1 MKSKLILLFGI
12 FCAMLNVAKSQSI
25 SQILAEKQKRPIQ
38 VGDSAPDF
46 ILTVGNN
53 SIRSFSVRKL
63 KRITLLHFWNTDEM
77 NASADKDH
85 LLRLL
90 EHYEKASFINATG
103 FEIIAIA
110 VQKDLEKWLN
120 VIKQDSLVRLVH
132 GMAPDSLDDLVC
144 RDYNIKQIPSDILVD
159 EGGFVIAINPRF
171 VDIENILDEKKSYQ
185 SIKKDLSGTV
195 ALSSNKNKVLKNTKI
210 AIHNYYG
217 DLLSETSTNDKGEFV
232 IHDLKL
238 NQDIEFRVANNSNSL
253 ANDFVALYNKEG
265 EFVSDAK
272 TTAEAFLFRLPT
284 HIANKLILNDNF
296 GSGLHLVEEID
307 VIKLL
312 TFSDNGAKLTAK
324 DEKELNIL
332 VFDMKKN
339 PNLYMEFFAHTDSR
353 VDEVK
358 AMEITSNQ
366 VNAIKDYFLKKGL
379 DLCHITGIAKGNLE
393 MRKLCLGN
401 DDCTDKEHRLNRRV
415 EFWLFR
421 EPKLT
426 E

>member
-1 MKSKLILLFGI
+1 MKSKLILFFGI
-12 FCAMLNVAKSQSI
+12 FCAILNVAKSQSI
-25 SQILAEKQKRPIQ
+25 SQILAEKPKRPIQ

-53 SIRSFSVRKL
+53 SIRSFSVRKM
-63 KRITLLHFWNTDEM
+63 KRITLLHFWNTDEV
-77 NASADKDH
+77 NAAADKDH

-90 EHYEKASFINATG
+90 EHYEKSSFMNATG

-110 VQKDLEKWLN
+110 VQKNMEKWLSAT
-120 VIKQDSLVRLVH
+120 KQDTLVRLIH
-132 GMAPDSLDDLVC
+132 GMAPDSLNDLVC
-144 RDYNIKQIPSDILVD
+144 RDYSIKQIPSDILVD

-185 SIKKDLSGTV
+185 AIKKDLSGTV

-210 AIHNYYG
+210 SIHNYYG
-217 DLLSETSTNDKGEFV
+217 DALGEAYTNDKGEFL

-238 NQDIEFRVANNSNSL
+238 NQDIEFRVTNNGNSL
-253 ANDFVALYNKEG
+253 ADDFVALYNKDG

-272 TTAEAFLFRLPT
+272 TTTEAFIFRLPT
-284 HIANKLILNDNF
+284 RVANKLILNDNF
-296 GSGLHLVEEID
+296 GSGQHLVEEID

-312 TFSDNGAKLTAK
+312 TFSDNGTKLTAK

-332 VFDMKKN
+332 VFDMKKD
-339 PNLYMEFFAHTDSR
+339 PVLYMEFFAHTDSK

-366 VNAIKDYFLKKGL
+366 VNAIKDYFLKRGL
-379 DLCHITGIAKGNLE
+379 DLCHITGVAKGNIE

-401 DDCTDKEHRLNRRV
+401 GDCTEQEHRLNRRV
-415 EFWLFR
+415 EFWLFK